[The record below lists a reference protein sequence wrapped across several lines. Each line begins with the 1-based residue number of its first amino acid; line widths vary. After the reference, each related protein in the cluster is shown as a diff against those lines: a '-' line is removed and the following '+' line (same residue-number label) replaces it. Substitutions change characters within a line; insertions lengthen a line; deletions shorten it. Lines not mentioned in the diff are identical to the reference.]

1 MNKWNQFNIT
11 NEPERRVRWRN
22 FYNLDR
28 TLTGNQTLE
37 LLTTETPGAVFENKI
52 TWNLKFSVTMSTLM
66 VKFTRNANPVNT
78 WQRLY
83 IKR

>member
-1 MNKWNQFNIT
+1 MEPIQY
-11 NEPERRVRWRN
+11 NERTRTTGLDGEI

-66 VKFTRNANPVNT
+66 VKFY
-78 WQRLY
+78 Q
-83 IKR
+83 KRKPC

>member
-37 LLTTETPGAVFENKI
+37 LLTTETPGAVFGKQD
-52 TWNLKFSVTMSTLM
+52 NLEPQVFSYDVDI
-66 VKFTRNANPVNT
+66 NG
-78 WQRLY
+78 QIY
-83 IKR
+83 QKRKPC